1 MSVPI
6 RNNPRLQDL
15 EPLCFD
21 NVSKEDV
28 LSVSERERAKVFWS
42 EFREDNQPLEQFRFF
57 SDETKMEVDE
67 KIGRIYGFYQ
77 YFVISNG
84 WAENK
89 FANILLKIL
98 KGNLDLTTP
107 VFFSLGKQYDR
118 ETKRG
123 PNTRGSARSRGPNFR
138 ISGKRGRRL

>member
-1 MSVPI
+1 
-6 RNNPRLQDL
+6 
-15 EPLCFD
+15 
-21 NVSKEDV
+21 
-28 LSVSERERAKVFWS
+28 
-42 EFREDNQPLEQFRFF
+42 
-57 SDETKMEVDE
+57 MEVDE

-98 KGNLDLTTP
+98 KELDLTTP

-118 ETKRG
+118 
-123 PNTRGSARSRGPNFR
+123 N
-138 ISGKRGRRL
+138 